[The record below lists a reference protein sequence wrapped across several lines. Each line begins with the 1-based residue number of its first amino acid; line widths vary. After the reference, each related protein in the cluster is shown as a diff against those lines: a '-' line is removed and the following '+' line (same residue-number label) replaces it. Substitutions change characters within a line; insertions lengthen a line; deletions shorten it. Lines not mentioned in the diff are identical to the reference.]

1 MVFIVHVTVFR
12 HYVFLIMQCVLCL
25 FLSHSSR
32 ESRHTYFRLLRI
44 MHPRPRTAPT
54 RLAVFDED
62 SAGEA
67 DARPPRKKAKAAGP
81 SGQSAGTA
89 RAAAAA
95 APIKLTLT
103 LGGAPLA
110 EAATAAVAELEVP
123 QHSKEEL
130 QLLQKYVELRE
141 ALLARERRAGASAGA
156 DKGQTATSVSD
167 AAALLHGDSSME
179 SSAQKRPSAKRGR
192 PGPGSSMR
200 GAGMGLAAPPQPPGA
215 LGSGGPAAS
224 EDWD

>member
-1 MVFIVHVTVFR
+1 MP
-12 HYVFLIMQCVLCL
+12 
-25 FLSHSSR
+25 
-32 ESRHTYFRLLRI
+32 
-44 MHPRPRTAPT
+44 PRARAVPT
-54 RLAVFDED
+54 RFGEFDED

-81 SGQSAGTA
+81 SGHGAGTA
-89 RAAAAA
+89 PAAAAA

-110 EAATAAVAELEVP
+110 EAAVTAGAATAQTLELEVP

-141 ALLARERRAGASAGA
+141 ALLARERRASGAVGVGRGMA
-156 DKGQTATSVSD
+156 ATSVSD
-167 AAALLHGDSSME
+167 AVTMLHGDSGME
-179 SSAQKRPSAKRGR
+179 ASAQKRPSAKRGR
-192 PGPGSSMR
+192 SGPGSSMR
-200 GAGMGLAAPPQPPGA
+200 GAGTGLAAPPRPPEA
-215 LGSGGPAAS
+215 LGAWGMVAS